1 MYYDEIWIV
10 CQVLNDAHRRL
21 TAVAQERQRVLD
33 LTNQAVPSVGGQS
46 DYVNLL
52 NVKPSLRKQAFC
64 SSNPNSVS
72 SGVHSDDP
80 LFRPDQLGP
89 YTPDCH
95 FSLEDG
101 RITRERSEH
110 LRMESSCLQQ
120 KTRDMMRSSHEA
132 VNKGLLQKITETTNL
147 KVIQRLVHMYIYC
160 FEIFLTQ
167 FLYQA
172 ICTQRTP
179 KGPE

>member
-1 MYYDEIWIV
+1 MF
-10 CQVLNDAHRRL
+10 QVLNDAHRRL
-21 TAVAQERQRVLD
+21 TAVGQERQRVLD

-52 NVKPSLRKQAFC
+52 NVKPSLRKQAYC

-89 YTPDCH
+89 YTPECH

-132 VNKGLLQKITETTNL
+132 VNKGLLQKVTESTNL
-147 KVIQRLVHMYIYC
+147 KVILRLVHMYI
-160 FEIFLTQ
+160 FIALRF
-167 FLYQA
+167 F
-172 ICTQRTP
+172 
-179 KGPE
+179 